1 MSAACPW
8 EVTPALTAPRLVLLA
23 RLAVEARASALAD
36 SRRDEGD
43 TNWGIGCRAYERFVH
58 RLMKAAG
65 SGEHPWLD
73 LLRDG
78 LSFTV
83 VVEGVYVRAYTGRAD
98 KPELKHI
105 LAAQLGV
112 DRTDDKQLALP
123 FFGGGAPAPVPDDP
137 SFVWLMAVE
146 TDEAGAASRVVFFQA
161 NPDGKS
167 RNAWDA
173 PMDEIAPK
181 PANPADRERVP
192 ARRRPVPRRGAPPVA
207 RPLFAD

>member
-8 EVTPALTAPRLVLLA
+8 EVTPALSAPRLTLLA

-36 SRRDEGD
+36 ARRDEGD
-43 TNWGIGCRAYERFVH
+43 TNWGLGCRAYERFVH
-58 RLMKAAG
+58 RLVKAAG
-65 SGEHPWLD
+65 SGDNPWLD

-83 VVEGVYVRAYTGRAD
+83 VVEGVLLRAYTGRAD
-98 KPELKHI
+98 KPELKHV
-105 LAAQLGV
+105 LAAQVELE
-112 DRTDDKQLALP
+112 RADDKQLALP
-123 FFGGGAPAPVPDDP
+123 FLGGPAPAPVIEDA

-161 NPDGKS
+161 IPEGHT

-173 PMDEIAPK
+173 PMAEIAPK
-181 PANPADRERVP
+181 PAVSGDRDRVP
-192 ARRRPVPRRGAPPVA
+192 ARRRPPPRRGAPPVA